1 MKKNLITYSILATT
15 LFTCLSG
22 GINAFASTNEVNVK
36 YSPST
41 IIKEGT
47 YSIKMPKAIE
57 FTEKKRTLPID
68 LKLCN
73 INGSDYTGGDISIES
88 KVSSKNGFKLKLAD
102 GSDELEY
109 ILSYGEVTVKS
120 QKGEQVIGNLTK
132 LEPTLKGNVVLPE
145 TSQAS
150 TSGEYSDVITYT
162 ITKSQK

>member
-1 MKKNLITYSILATT
+1 MKKKIITYSILATT

-22 GINAFASTNEVNVK
+22 GINAFAFTNEVNVK

-41 IIKEGT
+41 IIKEGN

-57 FTEKKRTLPID
+57 FTEKQRTLPID

-73 INGSDYTGGDISIES
+73 LNGSDYTGGDISIES
-88 KVSSKNGFKLKLAD
+88 KVSSKNGFKLKLTD

-109 ILSYGEVTVKS
+109 LLTYGEVIVKQQS
-120 QKGEQVIGNLTK
+120 GEQVIGKLTK
-132 LEPTLKGNVVLPE
+132 SDSILKGIVTLPE

-162 ITKSQK
+162 ITKS